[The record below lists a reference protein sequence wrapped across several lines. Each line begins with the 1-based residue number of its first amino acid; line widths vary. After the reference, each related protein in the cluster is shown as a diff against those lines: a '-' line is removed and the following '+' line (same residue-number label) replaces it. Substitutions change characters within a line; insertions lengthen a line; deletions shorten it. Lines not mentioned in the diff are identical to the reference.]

1 MPSPISPSPYS
12 PSSIHHIRKIERLF
26 ITGSLHP
33 RSPTA
38 FPPEGTRPWYKRW
51 TLAYPV
57 LTVLFLGAV
66 FSTLAIRKTNERGK
80 RVGLEVLGVE
90 EIPEESITF
99 QLNPTF
105 SGPSSEESDGAWME
119 VLGPGKGF
127 FSIDHAS
134 LWEVPPGIRE
144 PEFPADTETFG
155 VSMFHQL
162 QCLIEIRHLLFSSLR
177 GEGNSTSRSEN
188 MTRVGQCF
196 DYLRQGI
203 MCAGDTTVEG
213 VALDMKV
220 IEKRAK
226 KRTEINMSKI
236 SGWGWEHKCKSFSA
250 TRKWMDS
257 HLPIKGNESIEFFL

>member
-1 MPSPISPSPYS
+1 MPSPISPSPYT
-12 PSSIHHIRKIERLF
+12 PSSIHHIRKIEHLF

-57 LTVLFLGAV
+57 LTIVFLGAV
-66 FSTLAIRKTNERGK
+66 FSTLATRRTNERGK
-80 RVGLEVLGVE
+80 KVGLGVLGVE
-90 EIPEESITF
+90 EVPEESITF
-99 QLNPTF
+99 QPNPTF
-105 SGPSSEESDGAWME
+105 SGPSNEESDGAWMDI
-119 VLGPGKGF
+119 LGPGKGL

-144 PEFPADTETFG
+144 PGFPLDTETFG

-162 QCLIEIRHLLFSSLR
+162 QCLIDIRQLLYNSLK
-177 GEGNSTSRSEN
+177 GERNATAKSEDL
-188 MTRVGQCF
+188 TRVGQCF

-213 VALDMKV
+213 VVLDV
-220 IEKRAK
+220 KRMQK
-226 KRTEINMSKI
+226 GVEKRTEERTSRID
-236 SGWGWEHKCKSFSA
+236 GWSWEHKCKSFDA
-250 TRKWMDS
+250 TRKWMDA
-257 HLPIKGNESIEFFL
+257 HLPIRGNESVEYFL